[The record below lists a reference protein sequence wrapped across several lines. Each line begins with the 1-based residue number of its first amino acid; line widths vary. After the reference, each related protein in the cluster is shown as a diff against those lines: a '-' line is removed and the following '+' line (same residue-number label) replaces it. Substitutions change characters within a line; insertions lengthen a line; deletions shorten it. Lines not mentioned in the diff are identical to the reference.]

1 MIITAESFSVIF
13 FFPLAPAFQK
23 HYLLDYAWFAT
34 GNGKS
39 FRLIWGKNVEESML
53 WRSSVYY
60 MSGCAASRDAR
71 ERLCGRVPF
80 ARPDEPKHAKKIL
93 SLRADRRHFLQF
105 NSRIS
110 TWPRRSHTIMHFL
123 QRFPALKNSRI
134 SYFAAFYPYR
144 KNHSFAPII
153 HLYCVF
159 HSALSCARVF
169 KVYSIQLVFAGVL
182 SWLQATRTSSV
193 WYFMELL
200 WKRKYIFSIS
210 IWQHTQQG
218 KPHIRF
224 QTNR

>member
-1 MIITAESFSVIF
+1 MWKSPCSDGLLFTICQDVQPAETLVNVCVVVCRS
-13 FFPLAPAFQK
+13 LARMNLNMQK
-23 HYLLDYAWFAT
+23 KYYL
-34 GNGKS
+34 
-39 FRLIWGKNVEESML
+39 
-53 WRSSVYY
+53 
-60 MSGCAASRDAR
+60 CAQT
-71 ERLCGRVPF
+71 EG
-80 ARPDEPKHAKKIL
+80 I
-93 SLRADRRHFLQF
+93 FLQF